1 LPLVHFQPGRIQA
14 SSGAGGSN
22 RFVIARFRTVN
33 AILEQ
38 TRHCR
43 LIRKSDLRCGTRLMV
58 TTENSVYSIDVL
70 EDEAYSVRGGW
81 FDRQKVSP
89 IQTSIAGCTW
99 GGSVI
104 KVDIVAACGLRL
116 EFGNRVRTSRIREVH
131 VIRGGI
137 RGSQA
142 LRPADSRELF
152 LNCYGPRWDTASAG

>member
-1 LPLVHFQPGRIQA
+1 
-14 SSGAGGSN
+14 
-22 RFVIARFRTVN
+22 VIARFRTVN

-38 TRHCR
+38 TQHCR
-43 LIRKSDLRCGTRLMV
+43 VIRKADLGCGTRVMV

-70 EDEAYSVRGGW
+70 EDETYSVRGGW

-116 EFGNRVRTSRIREVH
+116 EFGNRVVTTRIREVR
-131 VIRGGI
+131 VFRGDGL
-137 RGSQA
+137 GSP
-142 LRPADSRELF
+142 RFRRVDH
-152 LNCYGPRWDTASAG
+152 GPRWGTASAG